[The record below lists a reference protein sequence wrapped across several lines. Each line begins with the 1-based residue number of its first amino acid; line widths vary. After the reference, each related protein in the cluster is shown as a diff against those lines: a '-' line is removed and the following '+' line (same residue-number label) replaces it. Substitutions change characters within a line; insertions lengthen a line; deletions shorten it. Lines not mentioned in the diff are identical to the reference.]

1 MADETVV
8 AETNTTPPPVPAAES
23 TTSTTTRNEAPAR
36 SENMV
41 PQSVVD
47 RVTGEKWE
55 ALRAREESERKLA
68 AAQATIEELGKIARG
83 DEAGTTEQ
91 PATRTAAPPAA
102 KPLSAEELQRLVA
115 QESDRREFDQKCNAS
130 VDEGRKVHSDF
141 NEVVLR
147 DLRNLSPVFDPVAQ
161 APSLPRTLI
170 EAALETGEAHEILY
184 ALGKDTKEAERI
196 MRLPPIKQ
204 AVEVAKFHSK
214 IVAARQDDGTG
225 EGEENAGEEAETAA
239 AATPLPNVS
248 RAPAPVRSGTGRAT
262 GTVRPAF
269 DVSDTNKS
277 SMSEWMKRRQDE
289 VAKKKNQGARIR

>member
-8 AETNTTPPPVPAAES
+8 AETNKTPPPVPAAES
-23 TTSTTTRNEAPAR
+23 ATTRVESPPR
-36 SENMV
+36 TENMV

-83 DEAGTTEQ
+83 DEVTMVEP
-91 PATRTAAPPAA
+91 PATRTAPPAA

-130 VDEGRKVHSDF
+130 VEEGRKVHSDF

-170 EAALETGEAHEILY
+170 EAALETGEAHEVLY

-214 IVAARQDDGTG
+214 IVAARQDDVTG

-239 AATPLPNVS
+239 PLPNVS

-262 GTVRPAF
+262 GTVRQAF

-277 SMSEWMKRRQDE
+277 SMSEWMKKRQDE
-289 VAKKKNQGARIR
+289 VAKKKHQGARIR

>member
-8 AETNTTPPPVPAAES
+8 AETNTTPPPVPAAE
-23 TTSTTTRNEAPAR
+23 STTTRNEAPAR

-91 PATRTAAPPAA
+91 PATRTTPPAA

-130 VDEGRKVHSDF
+130 VEEGRKVHSDF

-225 EGEENAGEEAETAA
+225 EGEENEGEDPAM
-239 AATPLPNVS
+239 PLPNVS